1 MKKIFVAI
9 LMAFIAVFAVNAR
22 DIISRNMS
30 DLPTTAQNT
39 LKQNFKSGI
48 SVIHIEKD
56 LLGVTEYQ
64 VILKDGT
71 DISFDREGVWQEVE
85 MAMGKRV
92 PDSIVP
98 KAILDFIKANNKGR
112 KIIGIEKNRK
122 AYEVT
127 LDNGVELKFDRA
139 GKFLRYDN

>member
-1 MKKIFVAI
+1 MKKII
-9 LMAFIAVFAVNAR
+9 LAVVIAVVATFAVNAR
-22 DIISRNMS
+22 DIISRNIS

-71 DISFDREGVWQEVE
+71 DITFDRDGVWQEVE
-85 MAMGKRV
+85 MSIGKRV
-92 PDSIVP
+92 PDSVVP
-98 KAILDFIKANNKGR
+98 KAILDFIKDNNKER

-139 GKFLRYDN
+139 CKFLRYEN

>member
-1 MKKIFVAI
+1 MKKILLASV
-9 LMAFIAVFAVNAR
+9 MALIAVFVVNAR
-22 DIISRNMS
+22 DIISRNMA
-30 DLPTTAQNT
+30 DLPATAQNT

-48 SVIHIEKD
+48 SVIRIDKD
-56 LLGVTEYQ
+56 LLGVSEYE

-71 DISFDREGVWQEVE
+71 DLTFDRDGVWQEVE

-92 PDSIVP
+92 PDSMVP
-98 KAILDFIKANNKGR
+98 KAILNFIKVNNKGR

-122 AYEVT
+122 SYEVQ

-139 GKFLRYDN
+139 GNFLRYDN